1 MYTLDVTAAAE
12 GDLDRITDYI
22 GERLANPPAALAL
35 LDEIESVSDG
45 IRTDPALFPL
55 CVDPRLAKL
64 GYRKA
69 VVRSYVMVYE
79 IDEAAEAVRVLRV
92 FHSSEDYQR
101 KL

>member
-22 GERLANPPAALAL
+22 
-35 LDEIESVSDG
+35 
-45 IRTDPALFPL
+45 
-55 CVDPRLAKL
+55 
-64 GYRKA
+64 
-69 VVRSYVMVYE
+69 
-79 IDEAAEAVRVLRV
+79 DEAAETVRVLRV